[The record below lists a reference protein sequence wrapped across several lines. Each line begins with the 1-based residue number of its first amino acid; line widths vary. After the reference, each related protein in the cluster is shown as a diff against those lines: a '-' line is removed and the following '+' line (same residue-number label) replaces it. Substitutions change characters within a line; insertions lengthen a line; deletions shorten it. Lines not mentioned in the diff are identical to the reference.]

1 MPNWCSNSLTVSHK
15 DPAMLA
21 EFFEA
26 SQTDKLIEHYIPFP
40 NGEWDYN
47 WCVENWGTKWDVTDQ
62 FSELQ
67 SDSVCCG
74 FMTAWS
80 PPIRFFEKLVELGFE
95 VEVYYHEPGMSYAGN
110 FTNEG
115 DEYHEYDF
123 SDPDWR
129 EKINDEIIID
139 MLESDYQSYLEYLEE
154 DVDEEEGE

>member
-15 DPAMLA
+15 DPAVLA

-47 WCVENWGTKWDVTDQ
+47 FCVENWGTKWDICDQ
-62 FSELQ
+62 SFELCK
-67 SDSVCCG
+67 DSVSGG
-74 FMTAWS
+74 FTTAWS
-80 PPIRFFEKLVELGFE
+80 PPIGFYQKLVELGFT
-95 VEVYYHEPGMSYAGN
+95 VEATYSEPGMSFAGK

-115 DEYHEYDF
+115 DDYYEYDF
-123 SDPDWR
+123 SDPEWR
-129 EKINDEIIID
+129 KNIHDEDIRE
-139 MLESDYQSYLEYLEE
+139 MLDYEYDSYLEYLEE